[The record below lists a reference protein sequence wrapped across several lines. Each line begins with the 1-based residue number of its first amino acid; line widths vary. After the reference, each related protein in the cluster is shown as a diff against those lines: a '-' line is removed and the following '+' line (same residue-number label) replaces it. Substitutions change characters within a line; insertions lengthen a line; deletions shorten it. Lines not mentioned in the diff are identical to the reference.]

1 MSPCLFQTW
10 LTKQVKLPHICN
22 MQAHSRTQCHWNQ
35 MHEISSHFIEI
46 STSGMA
52 CSQPLCHPQSPS
64 HQAVWCAPFME
75 LSASKPP
82 SQRFNTGLQASSK
95 KKIAS
100 QQFSGTGKSTHP
112 PPIPKKNPSVLKGLK
127 ETNLVTWGWN
137 RSNNGCSIPENAAN
151 RFYFESVLFCS
162 KQCPGL
168 PGP

>member
-1 MSPCLFQTW
+1 MKFQ
-10 LTKQVKLPHICN
+10 V
-22 MQAHSRTQCHWNQ
+22 
-35 MHEISSHFIEI
+35 ISLKFP
-46 STSGMA
+46 
-52 CSQPLCHPQSPS
+52 PLEWHVPSHPQSPS

-95 KKIAS
+95 KNCKPAI
-100 QQFSGTGKSTHP
+100 FGDRKVHP
-112 PPIPKKNPSVLKGLK
+112 PPPHPKKKSVLKGLK

-151 RFYFESVLFCS
+151 RFYFQSVLFCS